1 MLSLATAAAGDVS
14 WTSLFGGP
22 YGGSQGGPVWQDGAW
37 IPRGEGAEEL
47 SDWAGEDIALAP
59 GGGAVVAVDNGQFGF
74 LKLMGVYE

>member
-1 MLSLATAAAGDVS
+1 M
-14 WTSLFGGP
+14 
-22 YGGSQGGPVWQDGAW
+22 WQDGAW
-37 IPRGEGAEEL
+37 IPRGEGAGEL